1 MTTTSTIIP
10 VAIPTALRGQ
20 VDGQS
25 QLEIPGESVKAVLE
39 SINTQYPDL
48 GKRLFKTE
56 GELNRF
62 INIYVNDEDI
72 RFLDNLDTQLKA
84 GDELAIVPAIAGG

>member
-1 MTTTSTIIP
+1 MSTTTLIS

-25 QLEIPGESVKAVLE
+25 QLEVVGESVKAVLE
-39 SINTQYPDL
+39 AINAQYPDL

-72 RFLDNLDTQLKA
+72 RFMDNLETTLKA
-84 GDELAIVPAIAGG
+84 GDEVAIVPAIAGG

>member
-1 MTTTSTIIP
+1 MSIQTLIP

-20 VDGQS
+20 VDGQTE
-25 QLEIPGESVKAVLE
+25 LEISGESVKAVLE
-39 SINTQYPDL
+39 SIHTQYPEL

-72 RFLDNLDTQLKA
+72 RFLENLDTELKA

>member
-1 MTTTSTIIP
+1 MTTTTTTIP
-10 VAIPTALRGQ
+10 VAIPTALRSQ

-25 QLEIPGESVKAVLE
+25 QLDIIGETVKAVLE

-56 GELNRF
+56 GQLNRF

-72 RFLDNLDTQLKA
+72 RFLENLDTPLKS